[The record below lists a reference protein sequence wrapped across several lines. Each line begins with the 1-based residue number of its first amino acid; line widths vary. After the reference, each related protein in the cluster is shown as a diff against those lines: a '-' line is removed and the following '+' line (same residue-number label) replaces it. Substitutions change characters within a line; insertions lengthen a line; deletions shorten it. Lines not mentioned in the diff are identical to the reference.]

1 PLLPPGG
8 AGRLGGGPRGPRAR
22 RSAARAGRPHGQPLV
37 RRHPR
42 QEGLRRQRGRRD
54 RPADSAPRGTG
65 HRRHR
70 GRAEPR
76 RAHSARAGDAE
87 PPAAHARGDAGLQVT
102 PMETVGDVGPGSPRG
117 RSPFGP
123 TRRRSPS
130 TSINYTRPMK
140 SRISATLLSVSA
152 LACCMKPWRAPGK
165 YTRSIRPPALPY
177 ALTNASVIS
186 VGTLSSTSAWA
197 SHTGGSAR
205 ASPPDTMR
213 VTLASAI
220 AASSVKYPWCD
231 ATSRLAS
238 KAGPDCGGSCARR
251 ATEGWGARGA
261 ATGY

>member
-1 PLLPPGG
+1 
-8 AGRLGGGPRGPRAR
+8 
-22 RSAARAGRPHGQPLV
+22 
-37 RRHPR
+37 
-42 QEGLRRQRGRRD
+42 
-54 RPADSAPRGTG
+54 
-65 HRRHR
+65 

-76 RAHSARAGDAE
+76 RTHSARAGDAE
-87 PPAAHARGDAGLQVT
+87 PPAAHARGDARVQLT
-102 PMETVGDVGPGSPRG
+102 PRERALADH
-117 RSPFGP
+117 
-123 TRRRSPS
+123 
-130 TSINYTRPMK
+130 IRPMK

-231 ATSRLAS
+231 APTRPAA
-238 KAGPDCGGSCARR
+238 KAGRGG
-251 ATEGWGARGA
+251 
-261 ATGY
+261 